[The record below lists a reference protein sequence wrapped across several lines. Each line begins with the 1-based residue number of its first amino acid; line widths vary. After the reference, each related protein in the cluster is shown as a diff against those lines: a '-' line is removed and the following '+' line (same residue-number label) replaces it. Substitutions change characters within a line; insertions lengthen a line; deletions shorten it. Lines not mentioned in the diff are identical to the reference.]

1 MVYFHLRFLCAND
14 FLVYMRNF
22 KEINTQK
29 NDGIFSFYLWKCKP
43 LIFQTLI
50 IWSIRI
56 HSLKYPS
63 LQHWV
68 AKTHFFRSK
77 VLFKTTSLWF
87 LGETRGT
94 SGTRSRTIHQV
105 LSYGKLEV
113 PAWLI
118 VQRTLTLPII
128 CIFFLYL
135 LSYFLLGY
143 KF

>member
-22 KEINTQK
+22 KEINRKPTVYSRFIYESA
-29 NDGIFSFYLWKCKP
+29 NLWYFK
-43 LIFQTLI
+43 LWLFDLSEFIVWNIQG
-50 IWSIRI
+50 
-56 HSLKYPS
+56 

-68 AKTHFFRSK
+68 AKTHFFLSK

-113 PAWLI
+113 PAWFI